1 MKLKLFL
8 LLAFC
13 ISCFFDISA
22 QCPMCRMTMESNM
35 RNGGNDGVGLNAGIL
50 SLLAMPYLIVGGI
63 AFVWWKN
70 RKKNEIDLLE

>member
-1 MKLKLFL
+1 
-8 LLAFC
+8 
-13 ISCFFDISA
+13 
-22 QCPMCRMTMESNM
+22 MESNM